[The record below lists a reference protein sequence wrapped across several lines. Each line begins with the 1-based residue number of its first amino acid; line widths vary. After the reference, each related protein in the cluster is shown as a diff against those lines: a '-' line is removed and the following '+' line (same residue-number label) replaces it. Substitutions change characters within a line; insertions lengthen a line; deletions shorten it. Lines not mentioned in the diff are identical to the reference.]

1 MVQAS
6 LVKWMT
12 MVAKMQ
18 KYFKNRNGQ
27 AAIEMALS
35 LPFLIW
41 LMYYTINAFYMIHSS
56 HTAQKYAAMGLYQ
69 RLDNRSKFVV
79 DDVTNSTFTKSFMAV
94 RYTDTEGNLPLRK
107 ILVGPTRVNNIIGI
121 CREPDCN

>member
-1 MVQAS
+1 MKRV
-6 LVKWMT
+6 L
-12 MVAKMQ
+12 
-18 KYFKNRNGQ
+18 KNSKGQ

-41 LMYYTINAFYMIHSS
+41 LMYYTINAFYSIHTN

-69 RLDNRSKFVV
+69 RLDNRAKFAV
-79 DDVTNSTFTKSFMAV
+79 DDVANTTFSKTFMAV
-94 RYTDTEGNLPLRK
+94 QYRDPEGALPLRK
-107 ILVGPTRVNNIIGI
+107 ILIGPTRVNNIIGI